1 MKKVVVCLANGFEE
15 IEAIGIIDILR
26 RADIFTM
33 VTSVTGIREV
43 TGAHQMKV
51 VADELFENVDFS
63 GFDMIVLPGGMP
75 GSANLKDHLG
85 LRSNILDFN
94 KKGKLLGAICAA
106 PMVFGDLGI
115 LENRNATCYPG
126 FGNHLKLAHVKS
138 DRVVEDQNII
148 TGIGPG
154 AVFDF
159 SLKLVEKLEGKEKAA
174 LVAGQM
180 LYK

>member
-33 VTSVTGIREV
+33 LTSVTGVRDV
-43 TGAHQMKV
+43 SGAHNIKLI
-51 VADELFENVDFS
+51 ADELFEDVDFS

-75 GSANLKDHLG
+75 GSSNLKNHTG
-85 LRSNILDFN
+85 LRDIILDFN
-94 KKGKLLGAICAA
+94 NKGKLLGAICAA

-126 FGNHLKLAHVKS
+126 FGNQLKLAHVKS

-159 SLKLVEKLEGKEKAA
+159 ALKLVEKLAGKEKAA
-174 LVAGQM
+174 IVAGQM
-180 LYK
+180 LI